1 MKIFVK
7 LFTTLQIGRFSEKE
21 IETEEGSTIA
31 SVCRAL
37 DISTEQKL
45 ITLVNGRNA
54 ELDFVLSEG
63 NTLAIF
69 LPVGGG

>member
-7 LFTTLQIGRFSEKE
+7 LFTTLQIGRFAEKE
-21 IETEEGSTIA
+21 IETEAGSTIA
-31 SVCRAL
+31 SVCRDL
-37 DISTEQKL
+37 DISTEQML